1 MKRLCFGTLLNLI
14 YQARS
19 QGVTYKNICENVFEA
34 FGAAGCE
41 NRDGSL
47 PSHLKSGHDN
57 VPTDVIDSARDS
69 NYEDVVDCFE
79 ESVSPLVTEEK
90 KKDFIFAIRTI
101 LEEDPVEED
110 VPLGYN
116 SDFTK
121 REILERNKFKFSPL
135 LASLFYYTIV
145 NVSNYNCQ
153 ESLKSFEKDYLSMVN
168 VKGQIFIDPLH
179 NRVDEVDDSIP
190 LKKTLDD
197 PRFGQSFKKIGSVR
211 INEMTHPSTAD
222 IYCVDVRN
230 TKLSFS
236 KAKTYLIENIGTYVF
251 SRSKVNRFSD
261 MHSPASALGVQALLT
276 FQKAYGANAEAMLG
290 ELLLYVFLEQELNA
304 PKILS
309 KVEFKQQAGGIQSKS
324 DGVHLLMTQEF
335 GRPFN
340 QLVFGA
346 SNIEGDL
353 LSAADRAIERI
364 TDIEAN
370 ADLEFSMVENTS
382 QHFVF
387 DDATNE
393 YIRDIMIP
401 RKSYTSKPDMAFG
414 LFLGYTLKL
423 DKPEMDP
430 ALFRKA
436 ADEQLHSDI
445 EKLKEHLRQKIQEK
459 GLQGYSLYCYVLPF
473 NDAPSERTGLID
485 EMLEGGDY

>member
-145 NVSNYNCQ
+145 NVST
-153 ESLKSFEKDYLSMVN
+153 E
-168 VKGQIFIDPLH
+168 IDLP
-179 NRVDEVDDSIP
+179 
-190 LKKTLDD
+190 
-197 PRFGQSFKKIGSVR
+197 
-211 INEMTHPSTAD
+211 
-222 IYCVDVRN
+222 
-230 TKLSFS
+230 
-236 KAKTYLIENIGTYVF
+236 
-251 SRSKVNRFSD
+251 
-261 MHSPASALGVQALLT
+261 
-276 FQKAYGANAEAMLG
+276 
-290 ELLLYVFLEQELNA
+290 
-304 PKILS
+304 
-309 KVEFKQQAGGIQSKS
+309 
-324 DGVHLLMTQEF
+324 
-335 GRPFN
+335 
-340 QLVFGA
+340 
-346 SNIEGDL
+346 
-353 LSAADRAIERI
+353 DR
-364 TDIEAN
+364 
-370 ADLEFSMVENTS
+370 
-382 QHFVF
+382 
-387 DDATNE
+387 
-393 YIRDIMIP
+393 
-401 RKSYTSKPDMAFG
+401 
-414 LFLGYTLKL
+414 
-423 DKPEMDP
+423 
-430 ALFRKA
+430 
-436 ADEQLHSDI
+436 
-445 EKLKEHLRQKIQEK
+445 
-459 GLQGYSLYCYVLPF
+459 
-473 NDAPSERTGLID
+473 
-485 EMLEGGDY
+485 